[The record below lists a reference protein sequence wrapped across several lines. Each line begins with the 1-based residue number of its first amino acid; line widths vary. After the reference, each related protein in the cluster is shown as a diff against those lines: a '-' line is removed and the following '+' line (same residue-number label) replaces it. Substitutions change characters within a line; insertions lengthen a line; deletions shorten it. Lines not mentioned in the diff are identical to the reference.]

1 MTVEVK
7 AAGSIELDIHDW
19 MSRSSLDFISKCG
32 MGYSFDALDVTKPNA
47 YRDIVKNFM

>member
-1 MTVEVK
+1 MTAATGV
-7 AAGSIELDIHDW
+7 AGSKELDMHDW

-32 MGYSFDALDVTKPNA
+32 LGYSFDALDVTKPNA